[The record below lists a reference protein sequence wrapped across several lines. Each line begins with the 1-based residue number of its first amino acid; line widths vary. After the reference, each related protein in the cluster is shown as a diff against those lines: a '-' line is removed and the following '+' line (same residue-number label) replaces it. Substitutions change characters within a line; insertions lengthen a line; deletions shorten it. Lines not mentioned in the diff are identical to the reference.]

1 MPANGL
7 SKFISII
14 IIITFFFTNINISYA
29 IPDPD
34 KILPRSAP
42 ALRVPIEFSG
52 TAKTSAAQKTQA
64 AGTDRTPGQLAQE
77 MARIIALQSP
87 AFTRL
92 SFSITERTEINEALP
107 DIGPSILQTIDL
119 MYERG
124 LLRGIHNLEII
135 KGAAG
140 TSAEIIENTL
150 ILRLGDIS
158 FLTEKT
164 SNETFL
170 YFLFLIAESQAKPT
184 LYTESILAGET
195 SLISQQQGLFITKK
209 DGIEALIFRDEQTGE
224 IFMLTANF
232 GNKVSEEKVWHNIDL
247 PDTLF
252 GINQNFV
259 VNSTVVQQGV
269 PQEIR
274 SRKYQTPSDRRLVV
288 GLPYAGCEI
297 FRFIPK
303 ERLTGFTAE
312 DTEKLLGAPRTLI
325 QAIGLFS
332 RAGTFEER
340 QDMWRIVVLCGSSNK
355 VTARFDSDGG
365 QKELI
370 IQLPSNAPLSLTEAI
385 EALARA
391 FEKLDLKYLSA
402 YAENG
407 QIEDAIQEAQQHIEP
422 VLAATRDMWAYKK
435 TMYRDMVRP
444 RPIDEINRRWLEQNA
459 PHLKD
464 RTIVSWQLEMAFHPE
479 LSLALIEVLEKEV
492 GKGNISIQDANM
504 LLEKAGMSSMA
515 GGLGA
520 LMPDLVRGMADN
532 GAEMVTLNIVYDRYE
547 DGTESGKWLKE
558 ALKSLNGYS
567 SIKGMTI
574 EYDGQTR
581 TIDIYLCRLG
591 NALQVWIDGL
601 DYLYKGIQNSQ
612 ERASQIKFYNTAGL
626 AVIEELQKRG
636 IIGND
641 KKILH
646 MENEAYTYLP
656 KEGDSIIIN
665 HTVVAGGMP
674 NYSESLFPELR
685 KQYGAF
691 IFDHAGRFRPEL
703 LGARRALRI
712 LGVSTD
718 HTRIL
723 SDTVF
728 PASLKDTG
736 ANPET
741 SEEILRKIV
750 RNDEYGSSNGTHPKH
765 FQAPEVQ
772 DLIDKYKT
780 RFGNGAMDDNALIAC
795 LEADPAAKDQF
806 MGELDSVASGL
817 EAHLL
822 TLLRTRGIKWNES
835 SNMLHTGAISRRVV
849 DYKELRQFINILQDE
864 NMRERFRKSGV
875 RVIIGGRFGP
885 DKLAHIRRLAEEH
898 QLQGQVAVFENYNI
912 SDAPIIMQGIDF
924 TVMLSQKGKEAS
936 ATTPQKVAS
945 NAGAIIAVPDG
956 ICHPDEHFLEEF
968 NPETGKGNGFIV
980 EYDEWGI
987 PKAES
992 LLQCLEKMGNV
1003 LGNQKYRKQIRFN
1016 NLIAWMKIGNIVTH
1030 QARGILKIMDEA
1042 IAEQSQGTIL
1052 SDKHQLDLQEIM
1064 RADLLT
1070 ASPDILSGL
1079 IVSDD
1084 LLITSIR
1091 ISAYQ
1096 EMVDRG
1102 VPQDRAFQVAKGI
1115 MRSLFDEDCEL
1126 MASASLV
1133 EQGEGS
1139 AIGVKVGGTSFKAAV
1154 VEPNGHIVA
1163 KGDKREWKKLT
1174 GKEAK
1179 DMSAEQAADLLSE
1192 GIIEIIEQHQE
1203 LKSQGKINIGISLP
1217 GQTENTEGW
1226 GKIASFGSKTPNV
1239 PFYNTA
1245 LSDMIEARLAQ
1256 AGFDNV
1262 KVSLMNDSF
1271 ARLMGELS
1279 QNGTLGRNGWRSG
1292 TTVISGTGVNA
1303 SMAVEGRPF
1312 TDERALTELGNV
1324 VVAPLRYN
1332 PLKDGFQNQ
1341 AYIRRGLIPSD
1352 NELAGDGLQRLEVLI
1367 NGEGLADLAHLF
1379 GFSIP
1384 GHESVLPD
1392 AEDAALRGDEK
1403 ALKLIELYGR
1413 IVGKGLA
1420 SIASEQNGY
1429 EQMWAE
1435 HTVLVS
1441 GVFERFARSVSVPE
1455 INRPFERAL
1464 DLTGAN
1470 AANSAL

>member
-1 MPANGL
+1 MPTNGL

-14 IIITFFFTNINISYA
+14 IITAFLFTNINISYA
-29 IPDPD
+29 IPDS
-34 KILPRSAP
+34 K
-42 ALRVPIEFSG
+42 LRVPIEFSG
-52 TAKTSAAQKTQA
+52 TAKTSAAQKTQT
-64 AGTDRTPGQLAQE
+64 AGANRAPGQLAQD
-77 MARIIALQSP
+77 MARILALQSP
-87 AFTRL
+87 AFTHL
-92 SFSITERTEINEALP
+92 SFSITERTKINEALP
-107 DIGPSILQTIDL
+107 EIGPSILQAIDL

-135 KGAAG
+135 KGATG

-150 ILRLGDIS
+150 ILKLGDIS

-170 YFLFLIAESQAKPT
+170 YFLFLIAGSQAKPT
-184 LYTESILAGET
+184 FYTESILAGEA
-195 SLISQQQGLFITKK
+195 SLISQQDLFITKK
-209 DGIEALIFRDEQTGE
+209 DGIEALMFRDEQTGE

-247 PDTLF
+247 PDALF

-259 VNSTVVQQGV
+259 VNSTVVQHGV

-274 SRKYQTPSDRRLVV
+274 SRKYQTPSDRRLAI

-303 ERLTGFTAE
+303 ERLTGFTTE
-312 DTEKLLGAPRTLI
+312 DTDKLLGAPKTLI
-325 QAIGLFS
+325 QAIGLFI

-340 QDMWRIVVLCGSSNK
+340 QDMWRIVVLYGSSNK

-370 IQLPSNAPLSLTEAI
+370 IQLPSNAPLSLTEVI

-407 QIEDAIQEAQQHIEP
+407 QIENALQEAQQHIEP

-435 TMYRDMVRP
+435 TMYRDMARP
-444 RPIDEINRRWLEQNA
+444 RPIDEVNRRWLEQNA
-459 PHLKD
+459 PHLKN

-479 LSLALIEVLEKEV
+479 LSLALIEVMEKEV
-492 GKGNISIQDANM
+492 GKGNISIQDANV

-567 SIKGMTI
+567 SIKGITI

-591 NALQVWIDGL
+591 NALQIWIDGL

-612 ERASQIKFYNTAGL
+612 ERASQIKFYNAAGL

-636 IIGND
+636 IIEND

-646 MENEAYTYLP
+646 MENEAYAYLP
-656 KEGDSIIIN
+656 KKGDSVIIN

-691 IFDHAGRFRPEL
+691 IFDHTGRFRPEL
-703 LGARRALRI
+703 LGAMRALRI
-712 LGVSTD
+712 LGVSRD

-723 SDTVF
+723 RDTVF
-728 PASLKDTG
+728 PASLKDVG

-741 SEEILRKIV
+741 SEEILHKIV
-750 RNDEYGSSNGTHPKH
+750 RNDDYSSSNGTHPKH
-765 FQAPEVQ
+765 FQAPAVQ

-780 RFGNGAMDDNALIAC
+780 RFGNEVMDDNALIAY
-795 LEADPAAKDQF
+795 LEANPAAKNQF
-806 MGELDSVASGL
+806 MEELDIAASGL

-822 TLLRTRGIKWNES
+822 TLLRTRGIKWSES
-835 SNMLHTGAISRRVV
+835 SSMHTGAISRRVV

-885 DKLAHIRRLAEEH
+885 DKLAHIRRLAEEY
-898 QLQGQVAVFENYNI
+898 QLQDQVAVFENYNI
-912 SDAPIIMQGIDF
+912 GDAPIIMQGIDF

-945 NAGAIIAVPDG
+945 NTGAIIAVPDG

-968 NPETGKGNGFIV
+968 NLETGKGNGFIV

-1003 LGNQKYRKQIRFN
+1003 LGNQKYRRQIRFN

-1030 QARGILKIMDEA
+1030 QARGILKTMDEA
-1042 IAEQSQGTIL
+1042 IAEQPQGAIL
-1052 SDKHQLDLQEIM
+1052 SDKHHLDLQEIM
-1064 RADLLT
+1064 KADLLA
-1070 ASPDILSGL
+1070 ASPEILSGL

-1096 EMVDRG
+1096 EMINRG

-1133 EQGEGS
+1133 EAGEGS
-1139 AIGVKVGGTSFKAAV
+1139 AIGIKAGGTSFKAAV
-1154 VEPNGHIVA
+1154 VEPSGQIVA
-1163 KGDKREWKKLT
+1163 KSDKQEWKRLT

-1179 DMSAEQAADLLSE
+1179 ELSAEQIADLLSE
-1192 GIIEIIEQHQE
+1192 GIIEIIEQYQE

-1239 PFYNTA
+1239 PFYNTT

-1256 AGFDNV
+1256 RGFDNV

-1279 QNGTLGRNGWRSG
+1279 QNGTLGRNEWRSG

-1324 VVAPLRYN
+1324 VVAPLRYD

-1341 AYIRRGLIPSD
+1341 AYVRRGLIPSD
-1352 NELAGDGLQRLEVLI
+1352 DELARDGLQRLEVLI
-1367 NGEGLADLAHLF
+1367 NGAGLADLAHLF

-1384 GHESVLPD
+1384 GHESALPD

-1413 IVGKGLA
+1413 IIGKGLA

-1441 GVFERFARSVSVPE
+1441 GVFERFARNVSVPVNRDE
-1455 INRPFERAL
+1455 INKPFERAP
-1464 DLTGAN
+1464 DLVGA
-1470 AANSAL
+1470 AATNSAL